1 MTEPELLIISK
12 RSNLDELEESIN
24 LKRSMNIVLSSEE
37 WIYFIT
43 KLAVRN
49 EDESRTVPELTIQT
63 LSEYGEI
70 NSRTKAEN
78 GDEHSNTII

>member
-1 MTEPELLIISK
+1 M
-12 RSNLDELEESIN
+12 DELEEKIN
-24 LKRSMNIVLSSEE
+24 FKRSMNISLSNEE
-37 WIYFIT
+37 WLHFIVT
-43 KLAVRN
+43 LVIGHR
-49 EDESRTVPELTIQT
+49 DESRTVPELTIQT